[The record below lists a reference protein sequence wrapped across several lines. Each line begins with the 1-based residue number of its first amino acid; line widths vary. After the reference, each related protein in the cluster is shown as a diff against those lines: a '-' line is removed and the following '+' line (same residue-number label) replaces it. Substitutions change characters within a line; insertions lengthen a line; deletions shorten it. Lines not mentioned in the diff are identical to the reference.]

1 MLRCRGSFRIFL
13 DGDLDLGLN
22 GGLFDVID
30 LRGQVI
36 TGRPVSLRDAF
47 SDICFLFYCTLLRLA
62 KERRQDAA
70 RPTKRATSKAEL
82 FQKSRIRK
90 NPMKEK
96 LFQYVLLTIAL
107 AFTIF
112 FFFYVIPPA
121 LSPFDPW
128 SAILGGFVNPFA
140 SGYSTDVILCWVIL
154 AAWIIYDSDRVK
166 HGWICILLGAV
177 PGVAVGFALY
187 LIMRM
192 KQGVR

>member
-1 MLRCRGSFRIFL
+1 MEKFHQSSMLRCRGSFRIFL

-96 LFQYVLLTIAL
+96 LFARSTSISSLTYKKLLPFPLKGQRSTLQIISFLLSSKKAL
-107 AFTIF
+107 
-112 FFFYVIPPA
+112 
-121 LSPFDPW
+121 
-128 SAILGGFVNPFA
+128 
-140 SGYSTDVILCWVIL
+140 
-154 AAWIIYDSDRVK
+154 
-166 HGWICILLGAV
+166 H
-177 PGVAVGFALY
+177 
-187 LIMRM
+187 
-192 KQGVR
+192 